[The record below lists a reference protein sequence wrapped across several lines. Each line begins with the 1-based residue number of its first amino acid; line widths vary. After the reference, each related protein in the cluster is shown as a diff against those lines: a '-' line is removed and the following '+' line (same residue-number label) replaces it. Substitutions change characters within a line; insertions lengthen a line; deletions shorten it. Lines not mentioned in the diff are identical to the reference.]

1 MCCQAVHLFVGERV
15 PAMLAACNPD
25 ATVSEKKKK
34 SELAII
40 REGLPTVLRVPES
53 SLVVFVH

>member
-1 MCCQAVHLFVGERV
+1 MCCQAIHLFVGERV

-34 SELAII
+34 RIGNNTGGA
-40 REGLPTVLRVPES
+40 TDS
-53 SLVVFVH
+53 STCT